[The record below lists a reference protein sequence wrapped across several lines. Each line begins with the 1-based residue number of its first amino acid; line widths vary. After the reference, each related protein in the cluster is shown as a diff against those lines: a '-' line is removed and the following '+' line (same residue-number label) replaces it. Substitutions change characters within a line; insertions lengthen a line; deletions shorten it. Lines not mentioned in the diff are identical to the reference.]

1 MLKYTNAYWREI
13 RTKIHKSVLNHI
25 TVCKQEKNKII
36 NILAKPL
43 FKEKT
48 KTQ

>member
-1 MLKYTNAYWREI
+1 MLKSTNAYWREI

-25 TVCKQEKNKII
+25 IAFKQGKNRII
-36 NILAKPL
+36 NILVKPL
-43 FKEKT
+43 FKAKT